1 MELDRVMAHQEWD
14 MMEEAHLHLEE
25 VEVVEPEEL
34 VMVHMMMVEDLG
46 VLDVISQAMDLLNII
61 GREVEVLVGHTGI
74 LNHPQGIFIMVVM
87 DFLVDMV
94 GVEEVIIVTHSM
106 ELIGTV

>member
-14 MMEEAHLHLEE
+14 MMEEDHLHLEA

-34 VMVHMMMVEDLG
+34 VMVHMMMVEGLG

-74 LNHPQGIFIMVVM
+74 LNHLQGIFIMAVM

-94 GVEEVIIVTHSM
+94 EVVGVITVIALM
-106 ELIGTV
+106 EMTGTV